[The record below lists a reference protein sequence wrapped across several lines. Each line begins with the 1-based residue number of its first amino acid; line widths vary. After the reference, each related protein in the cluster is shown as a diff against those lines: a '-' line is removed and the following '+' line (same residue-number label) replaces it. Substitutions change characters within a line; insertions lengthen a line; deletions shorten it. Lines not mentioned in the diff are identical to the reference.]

1 MVINDNFDL
10 ALMGDIYTNGSFGFR
25 AENTYAVRY
34 KFRGNLSFRFES
46 LISSEK
52 GFPDYS
58 KSKIYNLRWS
68 HSQDGKSNPGSRFS
82 ASVNLGSSNYYQ
94 ESINQ
99 LNVSNFLNNTLAS
112 SISYSKII

>member
-58 KSKIYNLRWS
+58 KSKIYNLS
-68 HSQDGKSNPGSRFS
+68 GLIHKM
-82 ASVNLGSSNYYQ
+82 VNLTRFTFFC
-94 ESINQ
+94 
-99 LNVSNFLNNTLAS
+99 LC
-112 SISYSKII
+112 